1 MRTKNEIL
9 VQYADIDN
17 FLQSMLN
24 ISDKTWLTPIELGKW
39 STAEIISHIL
49 FWDRFILERL
59 LLLQSRKH
67 VTKANINVEDFNR
80 EAANYAKSGIHKEEL
95 IQQLKE
101 TRKNLIDSLNM
112 FSEEDFNKIY
122 MIQDK
127 EQSLRSYMNA
137 MVDHDKFH
145 FNQITT
151 FLSS

>member
-1 MRTKNEIL
+1 M
-9 VQYADIDN
+9 
-17 FLQSMLN
+17 
-24 ISDKTWLTPIELGKW
+24 
-39 STAEIISHIL
+39 
-49 FWDRFILERL
+49 
-59 LLLQSRKH
+59 
-67 VTKANINVEDFNR
+67 
-80 EAANYAKSGIHKEEL
+80 EEL

-101 TRKNLIDSLNM
+101 TRKNLIDSLNG